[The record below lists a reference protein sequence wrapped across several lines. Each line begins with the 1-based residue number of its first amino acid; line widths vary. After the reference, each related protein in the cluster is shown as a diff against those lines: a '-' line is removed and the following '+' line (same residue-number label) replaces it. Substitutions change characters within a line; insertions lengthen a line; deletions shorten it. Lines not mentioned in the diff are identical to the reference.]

1 LFLAHFPDVEFHVLP
16 VAQEEVGVTVEI
28 VDPLLTRENALEL
41 YGTETDWLP
50 EFAVYK
56 VVPPD
61 TTVEVFTGF
70 VVDQEIVVEQEF
82 PSIGI
87 VHAVGEAEIDP
98 VGAGM
103 LTVIKLD
110 LEVVPVYVA
119 FRH

>member
-1 LFLAHFPDVEFHVLP
+1 MLPPDV
-16 VAQEEVGVTVEI
+16 TV
-28 VDPLLTRENALEL
+28 D
-41 YGTETDWLP
+41 
-50 EFAVYK
+50 
-56 VVPPD
+56 
-61 TTVEVFTGF
+61 VFTGF
-70 VVDQEIVVEQEF
+70 VVDHEIVVEQEL

-87 VHAVGEAEIDP
+87 VHDVGEAVIDP